1 MNVLSQIYA
10 VGCPPPPFTEQMNN
24 PLHRLPVCRVNIVP
38 HELNP
43 IVAQSGRCACALRT
57 GAPGRRLVAPK
68 PVLQHPRN

>member
-10 VGCPPPPFTEQMNN
+10 VGCPPPPEQMNN

-43 IVAQSGRCACALRT
+43 QWRRAADAPVRCPL
-57 GAPGRRLVAPK
+57 APPGGVWWR
-68 PVLQHPRN
+68 PVRLQHPRTD